1 MENQTMMEL
10 LDSVQERQHCFDLL
24 ITAWCSEYRQRGGSI
39 HCVKGCSGCCSLVVN
54 CSFPEAMLVAAA
66 LDQEQHERLKA
77 QITRIKHAADSS
89 ANLKEWLHAYRFGA
103 GPCPFLD
110 QTGACGVYGSRPL
123 SCRSLLATKEPEW
136 CVADFASLDSNEK
149 QAFMES
155 LDRSTVAFPTHYGAT
170 PQEIGQELEEAT
182 LKQMETV
189 YGFSLLGSLPWLV
202 WLELEHQLSSRL
214 AGGPDAL
221 QEYLAA
227 EGVANPFLIVL
238 G

>member
-1 MENQTMMEL
+1 MIEL
-10 LDSVQERQHCFDLL
+10 LASVQERQDCFDHLC
-24 ITAWCSEYRQRGGSI
+24 TAWSSEYRQRGGALY
-39 HCVKGCSGCCSLVVN
+39 CGKGCSGCCSLVVN

-66 LDQEQHERLKA
+66 LDQQQQERLKA
-77 QITRIKHAADSS
+77 QIPHIQKAANSS
-89 ANLKEWLHAYRFGA
+89 TNLKEWLRSYRFEA

-110 QTGACGVYGSRPL
+110 QTGACGVYAARPL
-123 SCRSLLATKEPEW
+123 SCRSLFATKEPAW
-136 CVADFASLDSNEK
+136 CVTDFASLASNEK

-155 LDRSTVAFPTHYGAT
+155 LDRSAVAFPTHYAAT

-202 WLELEHQLSSRL
+202 WLELEHQLSSRFT
-214 AGGPDAL
+214 GGRDAVQQHL
-221 QEYLAA
+221 TA
-227 EGVANPFLIVL
+227 EGVTNPFLIVL